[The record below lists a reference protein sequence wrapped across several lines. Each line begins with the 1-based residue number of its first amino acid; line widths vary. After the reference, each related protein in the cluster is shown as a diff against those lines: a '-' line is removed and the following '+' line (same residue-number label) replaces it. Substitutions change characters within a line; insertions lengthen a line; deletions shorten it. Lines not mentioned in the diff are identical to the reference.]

1 MEGRK
6 TFKGNFFLKE
16 NDISSKFIDATYLSG
31 KKNKLINLQLLFP
44 ICFPGFRCNKSQY
57 LLLVQ
62 TVPYSKLLCLVCLNG
77 IGRTGYLPLLLISPP
92 QTRT

>member
-1 MEGRK
+1 MSIQIFRIETRAEIASTRINRVPGMN
-6 TFKGNFFLKE
+6 T
-16 NDISSKFIDATYLSG
+16 LSG

-62 TVPYSKLLCLVCLNG
+62 TVPYSKLLFLVCLNG